1 MNVSAFF
8 RLFQP
13 KDKVFYALFEKVGDN
28 LFAMSGDLVEGMK
41 SPEIITDSFYK
52 KIADYEHINDK
63 LTHDI
68 FMELGKNFITPFDR
82 EDIQQ
87 LTASLDDIADF
98 IYASVK
104 YIRLY
109 KTPHLPSFPLF
120 AKHIN
125 DCVTELKKAIY
136 NMRDFKNTDEVLASC
151 VEINRIENVADDLF
165 SNELAALFESKRDV
179 IDIIKLKNIL
189 EYLEDVS
196 DKCEDAAN
204 IIESILVKYA

>member
-1 MNVSAFF
+1 MNISAFF

-13 KDKVFYALFEKVGDN
+13 KDKVFYTLFEKVADN
-28 LFAMSGDLVEGMK
+28 LTAMSADMLDGMK
-41 SPEIITDSFYK
+41 SPEVITDSFYK

-63 LTHDI
+63 LAHDI

-87 LTASLDDIADF
+87 LIASLDDIADF

-109 KTPHLPSFPLF
+109 NSPYLPSFPVF
-120 AKHIN
+120 ANHIN
-125 DCVTELKKAIY
+125 DCVVELKKAIY
-136 NMRDFKNTDEVLASC
+136 NMRDLKNTKEVLDSC
-151 VEINRIENVADDLF
+151 VEINRIENVVDDLF

-204 IIESILVKYA
+204 VIESILVKYA